1 MRVLAIVHQADAGA
15 GVFGEVVRE
24 SGHELVEWFPTN
36 GGAPEL
42 DGVGAAMVFGG
53 AMNVDQEA
61 ANPWLRGEKELLR
74 RMIGDGLPLIGVC
87 LGSQLLAEAAGAAPK
102 RASRAGDRLGA
113 GGADRRGTRGPAA
126 RRAARSASR
135 RSSGTATRRSCPTA
149 PWRWPAARCAF
160 RPTGWRARERGA
172 SSSTPR
178 SPAPRS
184 TPGSTAGTRTRTPCG
199 SGSTRRRLRAETLA
213 RLPDWNELGRG
224 IAERFLAEAAGAPVT
239 RG

>member
-53 AMNVDQEA
+53 AVNADQEA
-61 ANPWLRGEKELLR
+61 ANPWLRGEKDLLR
-74 RMIGDGLPLIGVC
+74 RMIGDGLPLMGVC
-87 LGSQLLAEAAGAAPK
+87 LGSQLLAEAAGTAPK
-102 RASRAGDRLGA
+102 RASEPEIGWVQVEQTAAGRADPLIGALPERFEAFGWHSYEALLPNGAVALATSPVCLQAYRLEGA
-113 GGADRRGTRGPAA
+113 RAWGIQFHAEVTGAEVNAWLD
-126 RRAARSASR
+126 
-135 RSSGTATRRSCPTA
+135 
-149 PWRWPAARCAF
+149 
-160 RPTGWRARERGA
+160 GWDKDEDAVRIGLDPE
-172 SSSTPR
+172 
-178 SPAPRS
+178 
-184 TPGSTAGTRTRTPCG
+184 
-199 SGSTRRRLRAETLA
+199 RLRAETLA

-239 RG
+239 RA